1 MPSFK
6 RATTWSDDPRGLLR
20 RIAAAAYMGLAV
32 AMLFGSQFLLNRL
45 GASVFAATLA
55 GVFGGVVFAIVS
67 FRYLSVPFL
76 LWIVSICGFRFIFA
90 IRTPIL
96 PDLYLDRMAMIW
108 LAIVFLIKYVAQRK
122 PFRGPFLLD
131 VLLLVHALYLLG
143 QVFLHKMEY
152 FGVWT
157 TSILIPYSVYFFA
170 KNLMTEKRQIR
181 ALLWVLF
188 ALSVY
193 YNVTSVAEKFH
204 INALLWPKYMVNA
217 DAGWAGRSLGPFL
230 QAPLFGTVIGIML
243 PVHLYFLATVKG
255 TAWRLMLAASFLLG
269 LAGLYFTYTRGSW
282 LAGVVAL
289 ALTAFL
295 NRKAYMRYLLP
306 AAIVAPVV
314 AIGVL
319 GLAQDKFMKDRMEN
333 EATIGSRLGTAVT
346 VMRVWRDHP
355 IFGVGFFQY
364 AHVREDYVAPV
375 EIAGFQ
381 TIHFWQFR
389 RNSIHDIYLGPMAE
403 TGIVGMCLQY
413 AIYFAMLRVFLRK
426 YFKRRDDDEVAGYVI
441 PVFAGLM
448 AGYLVGGLAIDY
460 RFFAVI
466 STLFMLGAGVIDGHQ
481 PPARVEGPV
490 TG

>member
-1 MPSFK
+1 
-6 RATTWSDDPRGLLR
+6 
-20 RIAAAAYMGLAV
+20 
-32 AMLFGSQFLLNRL
+32 MLFGSQFLLRRL
-45 GASVFAATLA
+45 GATMFTATLFGIFA
-55 GVFGGVVFAIVS
+55 GAVFSIIS
-67 FRYLSVPFL
+67 FRYLSVPFF
-76 LWIVSICGFRFIFA
+76 LWIVSVCGFRFIFS

-122 PFRGPFLLD
+122 PFRGPFQLD
-131 VLLLVHALYLLG
+131 MLLLVHALYLLG
-143 QVFLHKMEY
+143 QVVMHKMEY
-152 FGVWT
+152 FGTWT
-157 TSILIPYSVYFFA
+157 VSILIPYSAYFFA
-170 KNLMTEKRQIR
+170 KNLMTDKRQIR
-181 ALLWVLF
+181 ALLWVLL

-217 DAGWAGRSLGPFL
+217 QAGWAGRSLGPFL

-243 PVHLYFLATVKG
+243 PIHLYFLATVKG
-255 TAWRLMLAASFLLG
+255 TAWRILLAVSLLMG

-289 ALTAFL
+289 VTTAVL
-295 NRKAYMRYLLP
+295 NRKAYVRYLLP
-306 AAIVAPVV
+306 AAIIAPVL

-346 VMRVWRDHP
+346 VLRVWRDNP

-364 AHVREDYVAPV
+364 ANVREDYVQPV
-375 EIAGFQ
+375 EIGGFQ

-403 TGIVGMCLQY
+403 TGIVGMILQY
-413 AIYFAMLRVFLRK
+413 GIYFAILRVFLRK
-426 YFKRRDDDEVAGYVI
+426 FFRRQAGDDVAAYVM

-460 RFFAVI
+460 RYFAVI
-466 STLFMLGAGVIDGHQ
+466 GTLFMLGAGVIDGHR
-481 PPARVEGPV
+481 PPTRVEGPV
-490 TG
+490 AA